1 MMKSFC
7 EIWSGNPHEFIC
19 LCFGLGPALRIFS
32 KLLKVPI
39 ALLLVIYLD
48 DILLIGITEEIL
60 INKNTLIFLLQ
71 LLVFVINLK
80 KSTLKPSQHIEF
92 LCLNINTHTITLA
105 LTEEKMNKVVL
116 KCQNLLSRP
125 QTTVLQLK
133 KDLMSSTV

>member
-1 MMKSFC
+1 MKSFR
-7 EIWSGNPHEFIC
+7 EIWPGNPHDFVC
-19 LCFGLGPALRIFS
+19 LCFGLGSALGIFS
-32 KLLKVPI
+32 KLLKIPI

-60 INKNTLIFLLQ
+60 INTKTLIFLPQ

-80 KSTLKPSQHIEF
+80 KSTLKPSQQIEF

>member
-1 MMKSFC
+1 MKSFC
-7 EIWSGNPHEFIC
+7 KIWSENPHDFLC
-19 LCFGLGPALRIFS
+19 LCFGLGSALGIFS
-32 KLLKVPI
+32 KLLKIPI

-60 INKNTLIFLLQ
+60 INTKTLIFLPQ
-71 LLVFVINLK
+71 LLVFAINLK
-80 KSTLKPSQHIEF
+80 KSTLKPSQQIEF
-92 LCLNINTHTITLA
+92 LCLDINTHTITLA